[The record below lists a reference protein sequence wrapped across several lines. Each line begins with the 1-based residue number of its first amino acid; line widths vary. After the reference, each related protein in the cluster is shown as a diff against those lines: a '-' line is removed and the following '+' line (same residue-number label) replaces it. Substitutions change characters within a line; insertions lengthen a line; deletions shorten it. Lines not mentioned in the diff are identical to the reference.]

1 MLVAFGSRDSRIR
14 VRATNS
20 AKAPT
25 GTLTK
30 KTQRQ
35 LSASVRIPPISGPDA
50 TATPIVAPQTAIAPP
65 MSGPPYSAPISASAV
80 AKSAAPPTPC
90 TARAMSSTAMFQA
103 RPQSSDERVKTTTPT
118 PKSSRRP

>member
-1 MLVAFGSRDSRIR
+1 MRVACGSRDSRIR
-14 VRATNS
+14 VRATKS
-20 AKAPT
+20 ANAPT

-35 LSASVRIPPISGPDA
+35 SSASVMIPPTSGPEA

-80 AKSAAPPTPC
+80 AKSAAP
-90 TARAMSSTAMFQA
+90 ADALHRAGDVEHGDVPGQ
-103 RPQSSDERVKTTTPT
+103 
-118 PKSSRRP
+118 RRRAATRA